1 MSKVIYD
8 NMSIGVLEL
17 RITEQL
23 QGLEY
28 WGDLN
33 LSRHEYESL
42 NRRLKDAIQN
52 GTARSDLSVLR
63 QYPVCTV
70 TVAVF
75 LMRYEYDDNFWGAF
89 ADALDLTLYPQSQ
102 GAVGELFLE
111 TIRGYQFQVAPQAT
125 VYQYLTASIGCAA
138 R

>member
-17 RITEQL
+17 RITERL

-52 GTARSDLSVLR
+52 DTARSDLSVLR

-70 TVAVF
+70 TVGCF
-75 LMRYEYDDNFWGAF
+75 F
-89 ADALDLTLYPQSQ
+89 DALR
-102 GAVGELFLE
+102 V
-111 TIRGYQFQVAPQAT
+111 
-125 VYQYLTASIGCAA
+125 
-138 R
+138 